1 MGILALKCTS
11 THGFHQKF
19 KSLLRAIDLTLL
31 MYVEEHDHCR
41 ISGDWVR
48 INASQGI
55 KIQIH
60 FDTFQVNSRVFLRQ
74 CMTSLT
80 ILRNTCPWSLLG
92 FYTMKCVRA
101 LLLTELQVK
110 MRVCKHGCEVS
121 LFVRNISKLSQH
133 AKKIQDKMLRQS
145 KELCLLR

>member
-1 MGILALKCTS
+1 MYGVTYY
-11 THGFHQKF
+11 F
-19 KSLLRAIDLTLL
+19 KKYVSL
-31 MYVEEHDHCR
+31 VP
-41 ISGDWVR
+41 
-48 INASQGI
+48 Q
-55 KIQIH
+55 
-60 FDTFQVNSRVFLRQ
+60 
-74 CMTSLT
+74 
-80 ILRNTCPWSLLG
+80 LG